1 MTLPFPEIGN
11 RSIALWWI
19 LRNMGSDAALD
30 IALMANDYPPMTAE
44 QEARALELVNYFDEA
59 VKKVEDDRCGQ

>member
-1 MTLPFPEIGN
+1 MVVPEIGN

-30 IALMANDYPPMTAE
+30 IALMANKYPPMTAE
-44 QEARALELVNYFDEA
+44 QEARALELANYFDEA
-59 VKKVEDDRCGQ
+59 VKKVEDDR

>member
-1 MTLPFPEIGN
+1 
-11 RSIALWWI
+11 
-19 LRNMGSDAALD
+19 MGSDAALD